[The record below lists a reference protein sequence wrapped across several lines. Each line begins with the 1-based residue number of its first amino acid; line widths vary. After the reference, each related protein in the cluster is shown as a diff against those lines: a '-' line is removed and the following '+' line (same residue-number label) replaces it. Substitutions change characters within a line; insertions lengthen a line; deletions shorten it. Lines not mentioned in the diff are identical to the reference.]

1 MSQVSKFYGAP
12 ISALELAVSQC
23 PCYSRG
29 PDTANR
35 SKPFNGVCILRNIVG
50 AILVCLTWFS
60 DLSAQTPFY
69 QGKQVTIRVG
79 FNAGGSFDVWARI
92 IAKYLEKHVPGNPG
106 FIVQNMAGGGSIV
119 AANYIYR
126 VAKPDGLTL
135 GMVSPGIYLQ
145 ELAGQ
150 KEVQFEW
157 FKYSWIGSAEE
168 SARVFYLR
176 ADAPFK
182 VLEDLRAA
190 AAPVKC
196 GSTGLGTGDYYFPR
210 FLQEVFGLKIA
221 MVPGYQSSPEA
232 NLAIERGEVLCRAG
246 SVQAFFGTEPSRTW
260 SKTGF
265 VRALAQSGR
274 KRYPNLPDVPTI
286 WELMDKHKIG
296 DADRQ
301 LAKILV
307 LPDEI
312 GRPFF
317 GPPAMPAD
325 RLTVLREAFARMMN
339 DPEFIAETKKAG
351 LDPSLMTGD
360 TISALGKELGAVS
373 PELVRRMKQVLEN

>member
-1 MSQVSKFYGAP
+1 MTLCAAATSFDGEYIVK
-12 ISALELAVSQC
+12 
-23 PCYSRG
+23 
-29 PDTANR
+29 
-35 SKPFNGVCILRNIVG
+35 ILLG
-50 AILVCLTWFS
+50 AILICLTWSF

-69 QGKQVTIRVG
+69 QGKQVNIRVG
-79 FNAGGSFDVWARI
+79 FNSGGSFDVWARI
-92 IAKYLEKHVPGNPG
+92 IAKHLDKHVPGNPV
-106 FIVQNMAGGGSIV
+106 FIVQNMAGGGSVV

-157 FKYSWIGSAEE
+157 FKYSWIGSSEE
-168 SARVFYLR
+168 SARVFYIR
-176 ADAPFK
+176 SEAPFK
-182 VLEDLRAA
+182 ALEDLRSAA
-190 AAPVKC
+190 TSVKC
-196 GSTGLGTGDYYFPR
+196 GSTGLGTGDFYFPR
-210 FLQEVFGLKIA
+210 FLQETFGVKLA
-221 MVPGYQSSPEA
+221 MVTGYQSSPEA
-232 NLAIERGEVLCRAG
+232 NLAIERGEILCRAG

-260 SKTGF
+260 AKTGF

-325 RLTVLREAFARMMN
+325 RLKILRDGFAKMMN
-339 DPEFIAETKKAG
+339 DAGFVAETKKAG
-351 LDPSLMTGD
+351 LDPSLTTGEQ
-360 TISALGKELGAVS
+360 IGALGRELGTVS
-373 PELVRRMKQVLEN
+373 PELVTRMKRVLEN

>member
-1 MSQVSKFYGAP
+1 VNQRKN
-12 ISALELAVSQC
+12 LH
-23 PCYSRG
+23 
-29 PDTANR
+29 
-35 SKPFNGVCILRNIVG
+35 GVYILRNIIGV
-50 AILVCLTWFS
+50 IFICLTWTS
-60 DLSAQTPFY
+60 DLSAQAPFY
-69 QGKQVTIRVG
+69 QGKQINIRVG

-92 IAKYLEKHVPGNPG
+92 IARHLEKHVPGNPS

-135 GMVSPGIYLQ
+135 GMVSPGVYLQ

-168 SARVFYLR
+168 SARLFYIR

-182 VLEDLRAA
+182 ALEDLRDA

-210 FLQEVFGLKIA
+210 FLQEAFGLKLA

-232 NLAIERGEVLCRAG
+232 NLAIERNEIQCRAG
-246 SVQAFFGTEPSRTW
+246 SVQAFFGTEPSKTW
-260 SKTGF
+260 AKTGF
-265 VRALAQSGR
+265 VRPLAQSGR

-286 WELMDKHKIG
+286 WELMDKHKVG

-307 LPDEI
+307 LPDDI

-325 RLTVLREAFARMMN
+325 RLKILRDAFAKMMS
-339 DPEFIAETKKAG
+339 DPELIAETKKAG
-351 LDPSLMTGD
+351 LDPSLTTGESI
-360 TISALGKELGAVS
+360 TALGKELGSVS
-373 PELVRRMKQVLEN
+373 PDLVRRMKQVLEN